1 VGDVAP
7 LDPAGVE
14 GLRITL
20 TDGTGG
26 PPPSSE
32 KKDPDTDPGRLTL
45 FILSFCFSNQYV
57 LN

>member
-45 FILSFCFSNQYV
+45 FILSFVFLTNTF
-57 LN
+57 